1 MKERRIPPK
10 NEENP
15 PLAPEVLGELEEEEE
30 EFVEGWAG
38 LAATAVDKG
47 LNPLFSP
54 AVEENVEFEPVG
66 GVVNPA

>member
-30 EFVEGWAG
+30 EFVEG
-38 LAATAVDKG
+38 
-47 LNPLFSP
+47 
-54 AVEENVEFEPVG
+54 
-66 GVVNPA
+66 